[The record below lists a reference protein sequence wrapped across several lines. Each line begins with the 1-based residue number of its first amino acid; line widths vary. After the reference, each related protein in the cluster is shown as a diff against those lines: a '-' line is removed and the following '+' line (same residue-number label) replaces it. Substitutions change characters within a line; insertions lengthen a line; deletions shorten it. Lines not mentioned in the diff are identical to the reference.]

1 MLLKKR
7 QIERLSKKDTV
18 GSTKR
23 LHGFVQFA
31 VSKRNVFVTREA
43 PPILASRGIQPSP
56 WVFPLESRVGPV
68 AFSEQEQGL
77 ETRLRRM

>member
-1 MLLKKR
+1 MGICLATNAPKKR

-31 VSKRNVFVTREA
+31 VSKRNVFVTREE

-56 WVFPLESRVGPV
+56 WG
-68 AFSEQEQGL
+68 FS
-77 ETRLRRM
+77 LRK

>member
-1 MLLKKR
+1 MVICLAANAPKKR
-7 QIERLSKKDTV
+7 QIKRLSKKDTV

-23 LHGFVQFA
+23 LHRFVQFA

-56 WVFPLESRVGPV
+56 WG
-68 AFSEQEQGL
+68 FS
-77 ETRLRRM
+77 LRKSGGAPRIF

>member
-1 MLLKKR
+1 MGICLATNAPKKR

-31 VSKRNVFVTREA
+31 VSKRNVFVTQRSTTH
-43 PPILASRGIQPSP
+43 LG
-56 WVFPLESRVGPV
+56 FPRD
-68 AFSEQEQGL
+68 
-77 ETRLRRM
+77 TT